1 MILSFSLTFVSSRS
15 SSQKVAMVACVLLPP
30 RSLHFLISIYNSFG
44 TSHDCKQH
52 RGLNIDGLVQL
63 IVCDQ
68 DQYFGS
74 VFAQKGLEFN
84 KIHCVCS
91 ALCRIWTRQFIG
103 YIYT

>member
-1 MILSFSLTFVSSRS
+1 M
-15 SSQKVAMVACVLLPP
+15 
-30 RSLHFLISIYNSFG
+30 
-44 TSHDCKQH
+44 
-52 RGLNIDGLVQL
+52 
-63 IVCDQ
+63 CDQ

-103 YIYT
+103 YIYIYSDGEFVDSVVGEKRDAGGSL